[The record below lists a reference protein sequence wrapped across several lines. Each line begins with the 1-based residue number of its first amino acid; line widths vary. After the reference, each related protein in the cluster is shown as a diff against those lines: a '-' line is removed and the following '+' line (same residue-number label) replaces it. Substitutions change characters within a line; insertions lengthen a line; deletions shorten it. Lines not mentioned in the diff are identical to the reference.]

1 MEINTNEVV
10 YSELDSQKVLV
21 PVAGHEAPGIAAFN
35 ARDFIIEGDKVS
47 IRDALR
53 KYQLSSS
60 VIYVGNKAPEKFD
73 VLLINRTDSNGN
85 NVFSRTPM
93 VGDWLY
99 VIYSY
104 KEEVPP
110 YRNKT
115 WLCVSQVTEFND
127 TQVFVKINNFVL
139 LTGERG
145 NNAFTG
151 TIHTTESGTVIYA
164 PPYSTN
170 GDTVIITN
178 GDDTQLDPTKQTGA
192 LYELVTFVS
201 TSGSSSSWIGQYAG
215 NIRGPKGFDAL
226 YSYGYMK
233 TTGDVKE
240 GQKVEISSAGLNR
253 APLLNDTMVYVIIK
267 TDDDDNPIKSYL
279 AFIQYGGES
288 NTVANYTYYKFTI
301 NKLMDTTGI
310 QGPQGKSIVIVSGTY
325 YIPSAPPPGGPKPG
339 QLPLP
344 TFSDTEE
351 ATAYVVD
358 DSEISGQYDLYMHN
372 VGGTSWDI
380 LDDWGGIPG
389 PVGPQGLNSL
399 VYMGPRMSFENEN
412 PGLITST
419 IQKSNFNR
427 TPVINDVF
435 IAQVYLNN
443 SDVAVDRQNALLSFK
458 VISVTDDAV
467 NVSTIYYSYVD
478 GKSVDNMEA
487 TTHSVVDDE
496 TITNVNVTYK
506 NPDGT
511 YSTVQ
516 SELEI
521 HAKNGANGSNV
532 YRSNNRNDYTYDA
545 DNPTV
550 VNFSSDDLQPVPLS
564 GLYRQNE
571 PILTAGGYLF
581 VVNQDTFVPETGTVN
596 VPGLL
601 VQDLNGDIGPK
612 GDRGYS
618 VYTYPAITQSFEEN
632 LVVNLS
638 ANLIE
643 PSHDKFIQYEPIIT
657 DNGYYLLVNETKTI
671 TNPTTDT
678 VPCKMIKDLNAQGG
692 GTAVVI
698 TGPDTIE
705 NGTLTQAQYDLLT
718 SNDNNY
724 IMLNNEIFSLMDKQ
738 HDPGYLIYSHV
749 GHNSVNNF
757 MVKCITITTNTKAW
771 SLAEQSIGEAKEP
784 LFYSATDSRGSD
796 PTVNTDQY
804 LTVSPFNRTPEV
816 NEYFT
821 LISVN
826 GSTSTTFICNAR
838 VKSVSLPNG
847 PIICTY
853 VSVNKTTGSSG
864 KNALISYQT
873 GTAAT
878 SGTPVTYSISNS
890 VSDRSITFLYESSV
904 ANNSAVEI
912 TIYLKTNGSI
922 KANAIV
928 VLEIIN
934 SGNRYNT
941 FSKGY
946 LTVLGNSYF
955 EVVSVSTV
963 SSTSCLL
970 QGIESLP
977 DFVSNIKVE
986 YSIKKYNI

>member
-35 ARDFIIEGDKVS
+35 ARDFIIEVDKVS

-60 VIYVGNKAPEKFD
+60 VIYVGNRAPEKFD

-104 KEEVPP
+104 REEVPP

-151 TIHTTESGTVIYA
+151 TIHTTESGIVIYA
-164 PPYSTN
+164 PPYAAN

-178 GDDTQLDPTKQTGA
+178 GDDTQLDPSKQTGA
-192 LYELVTFVS
+192 LYELVTLVS
-201 TSGSSSSWIGQYAG
+201 VSNASSVWVGQYSG

-226 YSYGYMK
+226 TTYARTVSYREL
-233 TTGDVKE
+233 KE
-240 GQKVEISSAGLNR
+240 GETVTISEQSLNR
-253 APLLNDTMVYVIIK
+253 APLPNDTLIYLITK
-267 TDDDDNPIKSYL
+267 TKTSNDPERSYL
-279 AFIQYGGES
+279 ALVQYKG
-288 NTVANYTYYKFTI
+288 TVNVIGNVKYYDFVI
-301 NKLMDTTGI
+301 NSITDTTGI

-344 TFSDTEE
+344 AFSDTEE

-358 DSEISGQYDLYMHN
+358 DSEIAGQYDLYMHN

-399 VYMGPRMSFENEN
+399 VYTGPRMSFENEN

-427 TPVINDVF
+427 IPVINDVF

-443 SDVAVDRQNALLSFK
+443 SDIAGDRQNALLSFK
-458 VISVTDDAV
+458 VTSVTDDAV

-550 VNFSSDDLQPVPLS
+550 VNFSSDDLRPVPLS

-581 VVNQDTFVPETGTVN
+581 VVNQDTSVPKTGTVN

-601 VQDLNGDIGPK
+601 VQDLNGDVGPK

-618 VYTYPAITQSFEEN
+618 VYTYPTITQQFEEN
-632 LVVNLS
+632 LVVNLA

-671 TNPTTDT
+671 TNPATDT
-678 VPCKMIKDLNAQGG
+678 VPCKMIKNLNAQGG

-724 IMLNNEIFSLMDKQ
+724 IILNNEIFSLMDKQ

-784 LFYSATDSRGSD
+784 LFYSG
-796 PTVNTDQY
+796 VVQY
-804 LTVSPFNRTPEV
+804 PVSNIVGTNFSAELNLFNRTPEV
-816 NEYFT
+816 NEYF
-821 LISVN
+821 IVN
-826 GSTSTTFICNAR
+826 ILDNNNNDLYLCNAK
-838 VKSVSLPNG
+838 VNEVDVLVSCSVISGTKVTG
-847 PIICTY
+847 P
-853 VSVNKTTGSSG
+853 SG
-864 KNALISYQT
+864 KNALISYEV
-873 GTAAT
+873 GTAGT
-878 SGTPVTYSISNS
+878 SGTPITYSITNTSTSKDIYFYYPTPDVN
-890 VSDRSITFLYESSV
+890 T
-904 ANNSAVEI
+904 AKEI
-912 TIYLKTNGSI
+912 TISLQASSTV
-922 KANAIV
+922 KAFATI
-928 VLEIIN
+928 IIN
-934 SGNRYNT
+934 RVHN
-941 FSKGY
+941 
-946 LTVLGNSYF
+946 GNSILDNFSGCLYVTGRSYVEQILISQTSF
-955 EVVSVSTV
+955 
-963 SSTSCLL
+963 SSI
-970 QGIESLP
+970 GFYNIESLP
-977 DFVSNIKVE
+977 DFVSNIIVK
-986 YSIKKYNI
+986 YAIKTYNI